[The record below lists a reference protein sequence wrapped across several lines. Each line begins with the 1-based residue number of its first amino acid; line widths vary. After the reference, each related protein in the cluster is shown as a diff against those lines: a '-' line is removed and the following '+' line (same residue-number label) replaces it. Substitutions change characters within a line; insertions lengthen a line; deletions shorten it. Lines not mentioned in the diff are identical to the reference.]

1 MLIMG
6 SVINRSTAHIH
17 ENTHKKTS
25 VKMPW
30 KSLSLAVKLNVVRYT
45 EAHHQLYVCINNGHS
60 RINSIIY
67 AYALEL
73 VESAV

>member
-1 MLIMG
+1 M
-6 SVINRSTAHIH
+6 R
-17 ENTHKKTS
+17 THMKKKKKTS

-45 EAHHQLYVCINNGHS
+45 GAQHQPNVCINNGLS
-60 RINSIIY
+60 TTNSMIY

-73 VESAV
+73 VESIV